1 MTLCGN
7 VYSQEDPSRAFLG
20 SSAVEP
26 AFDWDEK
33 GTVWPFTE
41 GASGSGKGALVAKAE
56 HGTALKASGAV
67 QEELACSQLEEDV
80 FSNVGEC

>member
-1 MTLCGN
+1 M
-7 VYSQEDPSRAFLG
+7 G

-33 GTVWPFTE
+33 GVVWPLAEDT
-41 GASGSGKGALVAKAE
+41 SGGGRGALIAKAE
-56 HGTALKASGAV
+56 CETVLKASGAIWKESV
-67 QEELACSQLEEDV
+67 PSQSEEDV